1 MRFENRLNKEN
12 LKINTLN
19 PCCDDEEG
27 IASYEE
33 LIGFYI
39 EKFPINHPSF
49 NKYQDKKEEW
59 IDWWGHMIKK

>member
-27 IASYEE
+27 TAINVFEMVKTLNELTMYLIELVNVSYRNADGYYE
-33 LIGFYI
+33 
-39 EKFPINHPSF
+39 
-49 NKYQDKKEEW
+49 
-59 IDWWGHMIKK
+59 